1 MGIPLFFPHL
11 WGIYSANTN
20 CTLQS
25 MHNTLI
31 FFVALKLLPQQGHIY
46 FRVLLGFLI
55 FFGASAPFPLFDPP
69 TGAILPKDFLK
80 IKISSKSCEIQ
91 KSSVSSVGS
100 VNVHP

>member
-25 MHNTLI
+25 IHNTFI
-31 FFVALKLLPQQGHIY
+31 FFVALNEFPQQGQIY
-46 FRVLLGFLI
+46 FLVLLGFLI
-55 FFGASAPFPLFDPP
+55 FFGASALLPLFDPP

-91 KSSVSSVGS
+91 
-100 VNVHP
+100 NQ